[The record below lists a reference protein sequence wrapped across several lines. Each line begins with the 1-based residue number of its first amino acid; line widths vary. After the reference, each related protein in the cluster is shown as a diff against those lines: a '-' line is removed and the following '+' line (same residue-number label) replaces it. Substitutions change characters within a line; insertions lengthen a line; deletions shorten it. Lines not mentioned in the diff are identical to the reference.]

1 MNKKA
6 IIIDK
11 KRKEVDNL
19 NKWAKVILLD
29 WFLIEVFVFKVKH
42 LISSMMFVRNF
53 LGKYLTN
60 VIIN

>member
-19 NKWAKVILLD
+19 NKWAKVILLAL
-29 WFLIEVFVFKVKH
+29 FLIEVFVFKVKH
-42 LISSMMFVRNF
+42 LISFMMFVRNF

-60 VIIN
+60 VTMN

>member
-42 LISSMMFVRNF
+42 LISFMMFVRNF